1 MDKYEKV
8 FESDRIY
15 YVKLSEGLINDYL
28 VMLNDAELRKNIGLE
43 APEITYEG
51 EAEWLKSKLAE
62 NAKCFS
68 MIEKETGDYIGNIEI
83 MEVKDGVAELG
94 ITITPAKQ
102 NNHFGTEAM
111 KAIIAY
117 GKQELPGIGYD
128 LNVHADNPRAIKCY
142 ENVGFEKDGAGRN
155 DGDIHMKYVG

>member
-1 MDKYEKV
+1 MDKFQKV

-15 YVKLSEGLINDYL
+15 YVKLSEELVGDYL
-28 VMLNDAELRKNIGLE
+28 VMLNDKELRKNIGME
-43 APEITYEG
+43 APEIT
-51 EAEWLKSKLAE
+51 AESETEWVKSKLEKDAR
-62 NAKCFS
+62 CFS

-83 MEVKDGVAELG
+83 MDVIDGVAELG

-111 KAIIAY
+111 KAIIEY
-117 GKQELPGIGYD
+117 GQQELPGVNYD

-142 ENVGFEKDGAGRN
+142 KNVGFVEDGAGKD